1 MDAPLLTQ
9 PLPLS
14 LHKTLYVF
22 EKDIG
27 IVTITDVAVV
37 VVRPQQIVIELLNMF
52 KLKIICSYYVYPMA
66 RTF

>member
-1 MDAPLLTQ
+1 MFAPLSTQ
-9 PLPLS
+9 PLPVS

-27 IVTITDVAVV
+27 SVIIADVAVV
-37 VVRPQQIVIELLNMF
+37 VVFPQQIRTLLLNMF
-52 KLKIICSYYVYPMA
+52 KLKIICSYYVYPIA